1 MGSGLAVRRNFV
13 YHATGIGM
21 ELSEEEKKLIEEEE
35 SLFARTI
42 ESLCK
47 ELPLVQ
53 ASKISANQMA
63 RELTQQMVGE
73 WNHEERQP
81 LVSDEAV
88 AHRISDIRKESDQT
102 LMELIREPYF
112 GRVVTSEDDGKEVA
126 FLIGKKSNIQS
137 GIVDWRNGP
146 ISALYFNYK
155 QGEEFF
161 EEINE
166 RERSG
171 KIKLRRSFQIEGGK
185 LIQID
190 TPEAVYH
197 WSDSGWMKLDV
208 DAEIAAHRSRK
219 IGSQDKKLPSILSLI
234 TKDQFELITTDP
246 DRPVIIQG
254 SAGSGKT
261 TVALH
266 RLAWLLHEKNSF
278 ASPKKTRVLVMNK
291 SLQIYVDSTLP
302 SMGIHNVET
311 STFNSWALSII
322 RKLTRGKAYFK
333 FHQLPDFV
341 EKIKFSEE
349 ILSAISGQVEKQTR
363 TADRWVRE
371 NFSRWTGLIKHWD
384 QGRDA
389 AVLPRIRN
397 FIHQVKGAKMPDK
410 DKKALLISLRSLL
423 GKMEDYINDI
433 YDLLADSEHL
443 RSHLKPERKLD
454 YHLEYLRTRTEKNRK
469 NRNLDYFDMSLI
481 LFDIQLKNGGLPGK
495 SDEIMSL
502 DHLVIDEAQDFGP
515 VEFAIMVQAVK
526 DKRNL
531 TIVGDVSQ
539 KILFARRFIGWE
551 KIIDCLDLEESDLIR
566 LEISFRCTAQIMTLA
581 SRVAGDNKIVE
592 GRQGSKPIFQNV
604 EDKDDLLETIANW
617 IETVQAG
624 RPNKLIALIC
634 RSPKQAMELKEDLEE
649 MIPEGLRLGHR
660 DQFSFEPGVIVTNVH
675 QVKGLE
681 FDAVCIVEPSE
692 ENYPPNRPESR
703 NMLYVAITRA
713 EDDLM
718 LVSRQPFAGVL
729 KR

>member
-1 MGSGLAVRRNFV
+1 
-13 YHATGIGM
+13 M
-21 ELSEEEKKLIEEEE
+21 ELSEEEKKLIAEEE
-35 SLFARTI
+35 SLFAKTI

-47 ELPLVQ
+47 ELPQVQ
-53 ASKISANQMA
+53 ASKISANLAA
-63 RELTQQMVGE
+63 RELTQQLVSE

-112 GRVVTSEDDGKEVA
+112 GRVVTAEDDGKEVA

-171 KIKLRRSFQIEGGK
+171 RIKLRRSYQIEGGK
-185 LIQID
+185 LVQID

-197 WSDSGWMKLDV
+197 WNDAGWQKLDV

-219 IGSQDKKLPSILSLI
+219 AGSRDKKLPNILSLI

-266 RLAWLLHEKNSF
+266 RLAWLLHEENSF
-278 ASPKKTRVLVMNK
+278 ASPEKTRVLVMNK

-322 RKLTRGKAYFK
+322 RKLTKGKAYFK

-349 ILSAISGQVEKQTR
+349 IVSAISGQVKKQTR
-363 TADRWVRE
+363 KTDRWIRE
-371 NFSRWTGLIKHWD
+371 NFSRWPSLIKHWD
-384 QGRDA
+384 QGQED
-389 AVLPRIRN
+389 AVLPRTRN
-397 FIHQVKGAKMPDK
+397 FMHEVKSANISEK
-410 DKKALLISLRSLL
+410 DKKGLLISLRSLL

-443 RSHLKPERKLD
+443 RAYLKPERKLD
-454 YHLEYLRTRTEKNRK
+454 YHLEYLRNRTEKNRK
-469 NRNLDYFDMSLI
+469 NKNLDYFDMSLI
-481 LFDIQLKNGGLPGK
+481 LYNIQLKNGGLPGK
-495 SDEIMSL
+495 NDEIISL

-515 VEFAIMVQAVK
+515 VEFAIMVQSVR
-526 DKRNL
+526 DRRNL

-551 KIIDCLDLEESDLIR
+551 KIIDSLNLEESDLIR
-566 LEISFRCTAQIMTLA
+566 LEVSFRCTAQIMTLA
-581 SRVAGDNKIVE
+581 SRVAGDNKIME
-592 GRQGSKPIFQNV
+592 GREGSKPVFQIVN
-604 EDKDDLLETIANW
+604 DKDDLLETTANW
-617 IETVQAG
+617 VKTVRSG
-624 RPNKLIALIC
+624 GSNKLIALIC
-634 RSPKQAMELKEDLEE
+634 RYPRQAMELKEDLEE

-692 ENYPPNRPESR
+692 ENYPQIRPESR

-718 LVSRQPFAGVL
+718 LAGV
-729 KR
+729 KPFSRMIKE